1 MLYTLGVMLDFEL
14 ALRFLKKRTGLLLR
28 GTALAA
34 LVGIALAT
42 MALVI
47 TLALMAGYRQ
57 AIAAALQQGNAHLV
71 GFSPLGL
78 EQDEVATISKAIGA
92 VDGVKRAQAVTY
104 VTGLAEVKQDFGRP
118 QPVVIKAVSAPPL
131 FTHLNTWP
139 PAPPISGAIGAGLA
153 RRLGVGV
160 GDKVAVQLPPAP
172 GSWVLPSV
180 SVRVAD
186 VFSLSFSEF
195 DNRWIIV
202 PLDAVMEATPGL
214 KIAGIEVEL
223 DDPLAVEKARNE
235 LEASAP
241 KLVFTDWREMNRS
254 LFAALKWQTLS
265 LFVVLTLVVAVASF
279 QVSSALIVLAIDK
292 RRTAG
297 MLQALGATGGRVW
310 RILTIAG
317 MVLGGSGVLIGASLG
332 VATSILLTETHTIQ
346 FPEHLA
352 NVYMVDHVSFLVVP
366 AHLAAVVGVCLALVV
381 LASAWPALKSA
392 RRDPASALRAV

>member
-1 MLYTLGVMLDFEL
+1 MLDVEL
-14 ALRFLKKRTGLLLR
+14 AFRFLKKRAGLLLR

-57 AIAAALQQGNAHLV
+57 AIAGALQQGNAHLV
-71 GFSPLGL
+71 GFAPLGL
-78 EQDEVATISKAIGA
+78 ERDDVAEVSRSIAAI
-92 VDGVKRAQAVTY
+92 DGVTRAKAVTY
-104 VTGLAEVKQDFGRP
+104 VAGLAEVKGDPGRP
-118 QPVVIKAVSAPPL
+118 LPVVLKAVAAPPG
-131 FTHLNTWP
+131 FTGIDAWS
-139 PAPPISGAIGAGLA
+139 PAPPISGSIGAGLA
-153 RRLGVGV
+153 GHLGIGV
-160 GDKVAVQLPPAP
+160 GDRVTVQLPPAP

-180 SVRVAD
+180 SLEVVD

-202 PLDAVMEATPGL
+202 PLDAVLEAAPSL
-214 KIAGIEVEL
+214 SIAGIEVEL
-223 DDPLAVEKARNE
+223 ADPLAVKSARSA
-235 LEASAP
+235 LEAAQP
-241 KLVFTDWREMNRS
+241 DLMFTDWREMNRS
-254 LFAALKWQTLS
+254 LFAALRWQTLS

-297 MLQALGATGGRVW
+297 MLQALGATGGRIW

-317 MVLGGSGVLIGASLG
+317 ITLGGAGVAIGASLG
-332 VATSILLTETHTIQ
+332 VAVAAFLTVTRTIR

-352 NVYMVDHVSFLVVP
+352 KVYLVDHVSFIVMPL
-366 AHLAAVVGVCLALVV
+366 HLAAVVGVCSALVV
-381 LASAWPALKSA
+381 LASAWPAVQSA
-392 RRDPASALRAV
+392 RRDPAASLRAV